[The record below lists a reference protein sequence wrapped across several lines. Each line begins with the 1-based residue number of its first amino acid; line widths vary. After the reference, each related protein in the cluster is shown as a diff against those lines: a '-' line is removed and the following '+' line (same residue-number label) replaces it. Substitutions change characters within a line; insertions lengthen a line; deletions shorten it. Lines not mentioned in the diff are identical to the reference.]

1 MSYKINTGFI
11 PTDHGNLETISFIP
25 QNFESVMIVAHPHP
39 MHGGNMN
46 NKVVYTLAN
55 LAQQN
60 GLYSIRFNFRG
71 VGKSTGQYDNGIGEV
86 HDFRRVINF
95 VLKEIKPER
104 IFLSGFSFGS
114 RILMKILEEG
124 FEPSGIIFAGLPIEF
139 FKLMPLKTK
148 MHSPVLL
155 IQGENDEFTSE
166 SAATTFIEQSHFEN
180 VRLQI
185 IPKCDHFFTGKIHE
199 LSFSVN
205 GFLKQMI

>member
-1 MSYKINTGFI
+1 MSYKIQTGFI
-11 PTDHGNLETISFIP
+11 PTDHGSLETISFIP
-25 QNFESVMIVAHPHP
+25 QNFKSVMIVTHPHP
-39 MHGGNMN
+39 LHGGNMN

-71 VGKSTGQYDNGIGEV
+71 VGKSTGQYNDGVGEI
-86 HDFRRVINF
+86 HDLRTVINF
-95 VLKEIKPER
+95 VLKNIKPEK
-104 IFLSGFSFGS
+104 IYLSGFSFGS
-114 RILMKILEEG
+114 RIILKIMEEG

-139 FKLMPLKTK
+139 FKLASLKTK
-148 MHSPVLL
+148 IHSPVLL

-166 SAATTFIEQSHFEN
+166 SAATNFIEQSHFQN

-199 LSFSVN
+199 LTFSVN
-205 GFLKQMI
+205 EFFKQMI